1 MLSIFPIQFLAPV
14 AYAILRLGVAFVFFR
29 LAQTHLRNRAAYIE
43 MLSGIRFF
51 PFGTFLLWWAIT
63 LEFIAGILLTLGL
76 FTQIGALIA
85 LIYTIDFLVLYTYIK
100 HPLGPSRQLLLLL
113 FCAALSLF
121 ITGPGIFAFDLPI

>member
-1 MLSIFPIQFLAPV
+1 
-14 AYAILRLGVAFVFFR
+14 
-29 LAQTHLRNRAAYIE
+29 